1 VFAGVPQ
8 AGEHVE
14 ALCKAVRKMPRQE
27 VVRAVPA
34 IAKIGEEAV
43 DASGKLVT
51 GEEVNGPVALRQAL
65 LTRKHLFVRHITEK
79 MLAYAL
85 GRGLEYYDIPAVKQ
99 VTETLAQEDYR
110 ASRLVMEVVRSV
122 PFRLRRGAK
131 FEEGAV
137 AAKE

>member
-1 VFAGVPQ
+1 
-8 AGEHVE
+8 
-14 ALCKAVRKMPRQE
+14 M
-27 VVRAVPA
+27 
-34 IAKIGEEAV
+34 
-43 DASGKLVT
+43 
-51 GEEVNGPVALRQAL
+51 ALRQAL
-65 LTRKHLFVRHITEK
+65 LARKHLFVRHLTEK